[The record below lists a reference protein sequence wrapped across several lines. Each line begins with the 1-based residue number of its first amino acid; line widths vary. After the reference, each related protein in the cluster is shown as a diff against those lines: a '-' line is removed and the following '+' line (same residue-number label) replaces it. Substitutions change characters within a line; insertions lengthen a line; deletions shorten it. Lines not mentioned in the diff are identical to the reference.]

1 MSADVGDWIT
11 AIGDASRRQT
21 VVNSWY
27 GLIEHLAFGLI
38 LQKEPPVISHLAIT
52 LGNDQLLS
60 VRCALTVVGPQSNS
74 ERPERDEDAIAEE
87 QESPVEPI
95 SAQGHADIEPEKSA
109 AQLPEMNSVK
119 RHPPRP
125 PWTRRNFF
133 IAAGTLAVGA
143 VGLWYPHQTN
153 EREEEKEAR
162 EREKHNYE
170 FPPQSGPAVQIN
182 RVYPSD
188 WTPNW
193 ELIYALPK
201 SSSPEDFLN
210 VENVVS
216 RIIESGGAWCG
227 RMAVWI
233 VLESLR
239 RSVIIHRV
247 GVEVRRLG
255 PPMTGTLYRPLAIG
269 GGAEESEY
277 LLGGVNLDAPRP
289 TVRSLDEEF
298 IYSDSLE
305 EYTEKVRNP
314 LPLGVPFPG
323 KQVLLGPHDQ
333 VTILIEA
340 EARNGSYEWWPFL
353 ELLADG
359 EGKTEKVTA
368 PLPLRVTAPAD
379 SYSSVLREEPDD
391 EGNFYVVPD
400 VYDNLI
406 FWR

>member
-1 MSADVGDWIT
+1 
-11 AIGDASRRQT
+11 
-21 VVNSWY
+21 
-27 GLIEHLAFGLI
+27 
-38 LQKEPPVISHLAIT
+38 
-52 LGNDQLLS
+52 
-60 VRCALTVVGPQSNS
+60 
-74 ERPERDEDAIAEE
+74 
-87 QESPVEPI
+87 
-95 SAQGHADIEPEKSA
+95 
-109 AQLPEMNSVK
+109 
-119 RHPPRP
+119 
-125 PWTRRNFF
+125 
-133 IAAGTLAVGA
+133 
-143 VGLWYPHQTN
+143 
-153 EREEEKEAR
+153 
-162 EREKHNYE
+162 
-170 FPPQSGPAVQIN
+170 
-182 RVYPSD
+182 
-188 WTPNW
+188 
-193 ELIYALPK
+193 
-201 SSSPEDFLN
+201 
-210 VENVVS
+210 
-216 RIIESGGAWCG
+216 
-227 RMAVWI
+227 MAVWI

-277 LLGGVNLDAPRP
+277 LLGGVNLGAPRP